1 MQNHYLNGEI
11 SLDENDLQRMNYIVT
26 DLHSQEKK
34 SITDILDT
42 IYNSTNTINKLIRVA
57 GREYNTNETFHGFES
72 LHISKD
78 KYKTYSYHVGSFAF
92 ENTLYDLIGKCA
104 EIIIEDYTNST
115 GTSEDMH
122 NDKTSK
128 AM

>member
-1 MQNHYLNGEI
+1 MINHYLNGEI
-11 SLDENDLQRMNYIVT
+11 SLDENDLSRMNYIIT
-26 DLHSQEKK
+26 CPIDGTQN

-42 IYNSTNTINKLIRVA
+42 IYNSKNTIKKLIRVA
-57 GREYNTNETFHGFES
+57 GRVYNSNETFHGFES

-78 KYKTYSYHVGSFAF
+78 KYKTYSYYVGSFAF
-92 ENTLYDLIGKCA
+92 ENTLYNLIGSKV
-104 EIIIEDYTNST
+104 EIVIEDYNNST

-122 NDKTSK
+122 NDTTSK